1 MNRTKVSLGIGQ
13 LITEYAPFF
22 QRRLVVSD
30 TSGLAQAS
38 FPADRPIFFDIL
50 AKPRW

>member
-22 QRRLVVSD
+22 
-30 TSGLAQAS
+30 
-38 FPADRPIFFDIL
+38 
-50 AKPRW
+50 